1 LQLHLD
7 SRIDDSLAGTTSI
20 TILFQGRQMAISN
33 VGDSRAVVI
42 SRVMKDGQS
51 RLVARALSA
60 DQTPYRKDERE
71 RIKQ

>member
-1 LQLHLD
+1 LD

-20 TILFQGRQMAISN
+20 TILFQGRQMAICN
-33 VGDSRAVVI
+33 VGDSRAILI
-42 SRVMKDGQS
+42 SRVTTEDGKS

-60 DQTPYRKDERE
+60 DQTPYRKDERD